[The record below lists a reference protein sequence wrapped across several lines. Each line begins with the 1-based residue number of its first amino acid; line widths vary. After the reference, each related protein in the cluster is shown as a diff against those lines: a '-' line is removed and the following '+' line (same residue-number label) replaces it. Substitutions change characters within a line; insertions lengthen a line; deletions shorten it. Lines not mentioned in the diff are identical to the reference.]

1 VVRVRGAGDGH
12 DVVALTQH
20 LSEGKLGRRCVL
32 VSGQALYLLHKVQV
46 LLKVLV
52 LEPGVAAAPV
62 VLGQVLGRLE
72 AARKVTP
79 RSTARWRV

>member
-62 VLGQVLGRLE
+62 VLGRLE